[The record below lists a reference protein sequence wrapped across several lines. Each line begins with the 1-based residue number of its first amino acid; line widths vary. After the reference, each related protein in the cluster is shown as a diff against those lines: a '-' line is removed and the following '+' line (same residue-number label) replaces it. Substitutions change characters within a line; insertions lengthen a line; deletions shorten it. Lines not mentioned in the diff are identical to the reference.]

1 MYMSQSKC
9 LLNTLLL
16 SALGFALT
24 GCETKAQSGALIGS
38 AAGAGL
44 GAIIGHQSGH
54 AGAGALIGGAVGA
67 GGGYIA
73 GNEMDKKDQRERD
86 AYDRSTRTSREN
98 RYPEEPAPRSSS
110 TLTKNQVV
118 RWTQDGVKDDIIID
132 RIDRSGATFRLS
144 VADEND
150 LRDAG
155 VSEEVVRAMK
165 NTARK

>member
-1 MYMSQSKC
+1 MFSHMKC
-9 LLNTLLL
+9 VTTLLV
-16 SALGFALT
+16 SALGFALM
-24 GCETKAQSGALIGS
+24 GCETKAQTGALIGTG
-38 AAGAGL
+38 AGAGL

-67 GGGYIA
+67 GGGYIV
-73 GNEMDKKDQRERD
+73 GNEMDKKDQRERE
-86 AYDRSTRTSREN
+86 AYERSTRSSRES
-98 RYPEEPAPRSSS
+98 RYDEPAPRSTSS
-110 TLTKNQVV
+110 AVTKNQVI

-132 RIDRSGATFRLS
+132 RIERSGTTFRLT

-165 NTARK
+165 NTGRQ